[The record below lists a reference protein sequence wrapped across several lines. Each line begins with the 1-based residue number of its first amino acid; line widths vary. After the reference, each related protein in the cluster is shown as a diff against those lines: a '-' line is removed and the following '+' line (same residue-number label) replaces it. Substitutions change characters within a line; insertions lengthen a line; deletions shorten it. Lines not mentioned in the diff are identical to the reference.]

1 MTSQSIT
8 NTRIFIIFHLK
19 LNEKKN
25 LMLPLTGYK
34 NQTNE
39 PTPFQVSLT

>member
-1 MTSQSIT
+1 MKSQSIT

-34 NQTNE
+34 N
-39 PTPFQVSLT
+39 